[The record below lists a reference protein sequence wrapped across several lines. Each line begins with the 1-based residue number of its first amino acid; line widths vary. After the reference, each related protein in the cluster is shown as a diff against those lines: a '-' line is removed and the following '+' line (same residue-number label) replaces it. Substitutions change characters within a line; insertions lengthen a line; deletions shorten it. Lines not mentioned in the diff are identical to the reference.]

1 MHQKS
6 SYLTLL
12 GGALLGVALF
22 SGCVTESDS
31 PSSPD
36 TSGVGGGN
44 NTAGT
49 SQAGAAGSGAGAAG
63 ESGSAGA
70 AGDGGAAGT
79 GGTAGSGGTAGAGG
93 DGGTAGTAGAAG
105 TGGNGEVP
113 AADLRLVHLVP
124 DLSAID
130 VCLKVVGSDTWQ
142 GPIFKNAN
150 AADQFYYPG
159 VSSYLQVDAGQWEIR
174 AVAEN
179 APDCTTALPGVVDQP
194 LALGADKSY
203 TVVFQGSAAFA
214 VKISAIE
221 DRGAPA
227 AGKVGY
233 QAINGVTEVGAAD
246 FGLLDESKPDET
258 VFYPV
263 AENILPLTSG
273 KTGDYDPSGFRPAWL
288 QTGTNPPVLL
298 GLSPA
303 IDAQAGDVYAAF
315 LHGTKPSNP
324 KPELQPAAIIC
335 RNYLT
340 IGEKTEAGEYATEG
354 NIISKNCLYGPTGQ

>member
-1 MHQKS
+1 MRQNS
-6 SYLTLL
+6 SNLTLL
-12 GGALLGVALF
+12 GGALLGVAFLF
-22 SGCVTESDS
+22 GGCVTESDS

-49 SQAGAAGSGAGAAG
+49 SQAGAAGNGAGAAG
-63 ESGSAGA
+63 EAGSAGA

-79 GGTAGSGGTAGAGG
+79 AGAAGEGG
-93 DGGTAGTAGAAG
+93 EGGTAGTAGAAG
-105 TGGNGEVP
+105 TGGTGDPP

-130 VCLKVVGSDTWQ
+130 VCLKAAGTNTWQ
-142 GPIFKNAN
+142 GPVFKEAK

-179 APDCTTALPGVVDQP
+179 AADCNTALAGVVDQP
-194 LALGADKSY
+194 IALGADKSY

-214 VKISAIE
+214 IKISAIE

-233 QAINGVTEVGAAD
+233 QALNGAESGAAD
-246 FGLLDESKPDET
+246 FGLLNDADPNNP

-263 AENILPLTSG
+263 AQNVLPLTSG
-273 KTGDYDPSGFRPAWL
+273 ATGEYDPSSFRPSWL
-288 QTGTNPPVLL
+288 QSGTNPPVLL

-303 IDAQAGDVYAAF
+303 IEAQAGEVYAAF
-315 LHGTKPSNP
+315 LHGTKLSNP

-335 RNYLT
+335 RNYLS
-340 IGEKTEAGEYATEG
+340 IAEKTAAEEYATEG
-354 NIISKNCLYGPTGQ
+354 NIISKSCLYGPTGE